1 MKKFKVIAA
10 YTAYCTLE
18 IEAKDYFDAYDVASE
33 ADGGEFSPS
42 MNDDDWHIVNI
53 VEIKEA

>member
-1 MKKFKVIAA
+1 M
-10 YTAYCTLE
+10 E
-18 IEAKDYFDAYDVASE
+18 IEARDYFDAYDIASE

-53 VEIKEA
+53 VEIKE

>member
-1 MKKFKVIAA
+1 MKKYKIVAA
-10 YTAYCTLE
+10 YTAYCTME
-18 IEAKDYFDAYDVASE
+18 IEARDYFDAYDIASE

-53 VEIKEA
+53 VEIKE

>member
-1 MKKFKVIAA
+1 MKKYKIIAG
-10 YTAYCTLE
+10 YTAYCTME
-18 IEAKDYFDAYDVASE
+18 IEARDYFDAYDIASE

-53 VEIKEA
+53 VEVKE